1 MLTGP
6 FNARRSAAKTAY
18 ELMSDIAAYV
28 LEEPKRLWMGDW
40 IIEGE
45 AEIED
50 FFETRGP
57 VCGTVGCIA
66 GNAVVLTGQA
76 QNGRST
82 STTATEILAGDN
94 HMLRTSLQCLF
105 LGTGVPAKYGTK
117 KYARIV
123 VERIEKFQEKHEA
136 ALRDVKIEQRD

>member
-6 FNARRSAAKTAY
+6 FNARRSNAKTAY

-28 LEEPKRLWMGDW
+28 MEEPKRLWMGDW

-50 FFETRGP
+50 FFDTQGP
-57 VCGTVGCIA
+57 ACGTVGCIA
-66 GNAVVLTGQA
+66 GNAVVLTGQT

-82 STTATEILAGDN
+82 ATTATEILAGDN
-94 HMLRTSLQCLF
+94 HRLGTSVQCLF
-105 LGTGVPAKYGTK
+105 LNTEVEAKYGSE
-117 KYARIV
+117 KYAQIV
-123 VERIEKFQEKHEA
+123 VERIKRFQEKYETE
-136 ALRDVKIEQRD
+136 LRGVKIEQ